1 MAGRRP
7 YLKGLNLEKLGE
19 APKQDSRG
27 RLEVNAQFQTS
38 VPHIYAIGDCIPG
51 PMLAHKVTLYTACTT
66 FLNLWNQLVAQAKQ
80 ASAVLQSYIANSV
93 PRLLKQNC
101 VFARADEGCVLMLCC
116 LTIQPIYGSAVHK
129 QGFHYKFPA
138 GWFLTGLK
146 LVGHAAPKEDS
157 DMTRA
162 IG

>member
-51 PMLAHKVTLYTACTT
+51 PMLAHKVILYTACTT
-66 FLNLWNQLVAQAKQ
+66 GLNTWNQYVGSSKTE
-80 ASAVLQSYIANSV
+80 SAVLQCLHCQFCAATPQTKLCLCQSRSV
-93 PRLLKQNC
+93 LRFYAMLLDYPAHLWVC
-101 VFARADEGCVLMLCC
+101 
-116 LTIQPIYGSAVHK
+116 SA
-129 QGFHYKFPA
+129 QAGFQYK
-138 GWFLTGLK
+138 L
-146 LVGHAAPKEDS
+146 
-157 DMTRA
+157 R
-162 IG
+162 